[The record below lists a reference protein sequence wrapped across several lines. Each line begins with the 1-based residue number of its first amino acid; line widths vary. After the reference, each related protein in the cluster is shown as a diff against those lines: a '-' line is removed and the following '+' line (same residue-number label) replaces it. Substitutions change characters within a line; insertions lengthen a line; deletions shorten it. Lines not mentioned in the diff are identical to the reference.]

1 MTTSNQ
7 FVRNAFLHSMK
18 SEMLITILRQVFDF
32 STDQDFLVQIKHN
45 FRWWGRVRS
54 RRGRRRPRKN
64 PKTERYYSPK
74 WSFFWWF
81 AVEWL
86 RLDPFS
92 SPSRPLSPL
101 VHKNIRQIPFTFRR
115 IDGYWSAVGR
125 TRNYQWSVSSWLIC
139 MLVIL
144 VTVRSLSLMNWWVE
158 FHWSSGL

>member
-1 MTTSNQ
+1 MKAQRTMTTSNQ

-54 RRGRRRPRKN
+54 RRGRRRPRKD
-64 PKTERYYSPK
+64 PKTEGYYSPK

-86 RLDPFS
+86 RSDPFS
-92 SPSRPLSPL
+92 SLSHPLLPL
-101 VHKNIRQIPFTFRR
+101 VHKNNPSNTVYFKANRWILISCWKNKKLSMIGKFMTHLYAGQL
-115 IDGYWSAVGR
+115 
-125 TRNYQWSVSSWLIC
+125 QWCHYL
-139 MLVIL
+139 
-144 VTVRSLSLMNWWVE
+144 
-158 FHWSSGL
+158 